1 MARLNNA
8 DPNDIEAQKM
18 IEEEIRK
25 QMVEENYQMAQENY
39 PEFFG
44 SITMLYLNCKVNG
57 HDV

>member
-1 MARLNNA
+1 
-8 DPNDIEAQKM
+8 M

-57 HDV
+57 HEV